1 MGDTAA
7 FDTAEQA
14 NVLIKTAF
22 GFPSTNEN
30 REWYEEIAVPF
41 NNYFFGDEILVEEV
55 PAEPDFNTNGT
66 ALTAAEIGLTN
77 DDFVNYTFTTN
88 LSECSIVE
96 DSTRK
101 VRRFKGLKLD
111 SVLSGLNPATGE
123 KMSYYKT
130 AKETTDLIT
139 VGTNLLMN
147 GLQMNYKQVGA
158 YTPYKY
164 DLYSTKTGT
173 AGNGLT
179 KIILGNG
186 SWFIDLKSGVLL
198 FNDINQ
204 VGNLINDTDVPVL
217 DPYYVYV
224 GKKGLSNFISTTSNS
239 TTSTS
244 NTSSNGITN
253 ITQAFQTSAQSGAFI
268 GYRSSAD
275 EIYGIDVDPSN
286 AIIVGKSSIIGENDV
301 VKTDVSYVDVL
312 YNDEPSLIKIKLTE
326 SPEFTDT
333 SQQYTGYFDTSF
345 VTVTSLS
352 GINVNDGIVIPTIDY
367 WNAFRF
373 DFDISGDGWDVF
385 KGSIIPFYFHNT
397 FRYTETVE
405 YNTVQYQWNY
415 INTTSPTVYNDLS
428 WNYVPY
434 TQEAPDKFK
443 GWNVPFP
450 IQNIHHTYSR
460 NFIESIDATN
470 KRLYLKFSNFSY
482 PYTGRQLQ
490 ITIITLSEYV
500 VDVDVNYSLPFT
512 VEDDEIITANTTQ
525 TLKNK
530 TIADAFNTLSDTRIK
545 NNEIMIEN
553 ATQSVMKLRPKTY
566 DLYEDFQKKGDPYKS
581 VGLLVQ
587 DVYYLAPELRNAIGL
602 CKDRDGNV
610 IMPSEIDVSTIDQ
623 IADEDYN
630 QLNWGS
636 QPVGI
641 KYDYFIPYL
650 IKMNQEQQDVIENL
664 KSRLEALENAG
675 AGN

>member
-30 REWYEEIAVPF
+30 REWYDEIAVPF

-111 SVLSGLNPATGE
+111 FVLSGLDPETNE

-139 VGTNLLMN
+139 VGTNLLIN

-179 KIILGNG
+179 KIKFGNG

-224 GKKGLSNFISTTSNS
+224 GKKGLSNFISTSSS
-239 TTSTS
+239 TTTTSAS
-244 NTSSNGITN
+244 NTSSDGITN
-253 ITQAFQTSAQSGAFI
+253 ITQTFQTSAQSGTFI
-268 GYRSSAD
+268 GYRHSAD
-275 EIYGIDVDPSN
+275 EIYGIDLTPSD
-286 AIIVGKSSIIGENDV
+286 AIIVGKSSIVGESDV
-301 VKTDVSYVDVL
+301 VKTDVSYVDVF
-312 YNDEPSLIKIKLTE
+312 YNDEPSLITIKLTE
-326 SPEFTDT
+326 SPEFTET

-373 DFDISGDGWDVF
+373 DFDIAGDGWDVF
-385 KGSIIPFYFHNT
+385 KGSIIPYYLYNT

-405 YNTVQYQWNY
+405 YNTIQYQWNY

-428 WNYVPY
+428 WNYVTY
-434 TQEAPDKFK
+434 TQKIPDKFV
-443 GWNVPFP
+443 GWNVPFT
-450 IQNIHHTYSR
+450 IQNQDHAYSR

-490 ITIITLSEYV
+490 IKIITSSEYV
-500 VDVDVNYSLPFT
+500 VATIVNFVLPFT
-512 VEDDEIITANTTQ
+512 DDDETIVLENKAQ
-525 TLKNK
+525 TLTNK
-530 TIADAFNTLSDTRIK
+530 SFDSITVTGATYSNTFNVTSDARLKKDIAPILNGLEKVCALQGVEFRFLNDERKQIGFIAQDVESVVPELVF
-545 NNEIMIEN
+545 EN
-553 ATQSVMKLRPKTY
+553 HK
-566 DLYEDFQKKGDPYKS
+566 DENHYKS
-581 VGLLVQ
+581 VTYGNITALLVESIK
-587 DVYYLAPELRNAIGL
+587 ELKTEISELKKQIKNA
-602 CKDRDGNV
+602 
-610 IMPSEIDVSTIDQ
+610 
-623 IADEDYN
+623 
-630 QLNWGS
+630 
-636 QPVGI
+636 
-641 KYDYFIPYL
+641 
-650 IKMNQEQQDVIENL
+650 
-664 KSRLEALENAG
+664 
-675 AGN
+675 

>member
-1 MGDTAA
+1 MADTAA
-7 FDTAEQA
+7 FDTKEQA

-101 VRRFKGLKLD
+101 VRRYKGLKLD

-123 KMSYYKT
+123 KMSYSKT

-139 VGTNLLMN
+139 VGTNLLIN

-158 YTPYKY
+158 YAPYKY

-198 FNDINQ
+198 FNDIDQ
-204 VGNLINDTDVPVL
+204 VGDLINDTNIPVL

-224 GKKGLSNFISTTSNS
+224 GKKGLSNFISTSNS

-244 NTSSNGITN
+244 NTSSDGITN
-253 ITQAFQTSAQSGAFI
+253 ITQTFQSRVDNGTFF
-268 GYRSSAD
+268 GYRFSAD
-275 EIYGIDVDPSN
+275 EIYGIDVTPSD
-286 AIIVGKSSIIGENDV
+286 AITAGQSSIIGENDV
-301 VKTDVSYVDVL
+301 VKTDVSYVDTFYDDKPNFVT
-312 YNDEPSLIKIKLTE
+312 IKLTE
-326 SPEFTDT
+326 SPEFTEA
-333 SQQYTGYFDTSF
+333 SEQKTGFFDTSF
-345 VTVTSLS
+345 VTVTSVS

-367 WNAFRF
+367 WNEFRF
-373 DFDISGDGWDVF
+373 DFDIAGDGWDTF
-385 KGSIIPFYFHNT
+385 KGTIVPYYNYNT

-405 YNTVQYQWNY
+405 YNTIPYQWNF
-415 INTTSPTVYNDLS
+415 INTTSPTSYNDIS
-428 WNYVPY
+428 WNYIHY
-434 TQEAPDKFK
+434 TKKTPDNDL
-443 GWNVPFP
+443 GWNVPFDTQD
-450 IQNIHHTYSR
+450 INHTYSR
-460 NFIESIDATN
+460 NFIESIDVTN
-470 KRLYLKFSNFSY
+470 KRLYLKFSDFRY
-482 PYTGRQLQ
+482 VYTGRQLQ
-490 ITIITLSEYV
+490 IQIITSTEYTV
-500 VDVDVNYSLPFT
+500 ATLVNFLLPFT
-512 VEDDEIITANTTQ
+512 EEDETIVLENKAQ

-530 TIADAFNTLSDTRIK
+530 TFDSITVTGATYSNTFNVTSDARL
-545 NNEIMIEN
+545 
-553 ATQSVMKLRPKTY
+553 KT
-566 DLYEDFQKKGDPYKS
+566 DIVP
-581 VGLLVQ
+581 
-587 DVYYLAPELRNAIGL
+587 
-602 CKDRDGNV
+602 
-610 IMPSEIDVSTIDQ
+610 
-623 IADEDYN
+623 
-630 QLNWGS
+630 
-636 QPVGI
+636 
-641 KYDYFIPYL
+641 
-650 IKMNQEQQDVIENL
+650 
-664 KSRLEALENAG
+664 LENGLEKVCALQG
-675 AGN
+675 VEFRFLDNERRHIGFIAQEV